1 MAVPN
6 TTTFSLQDVIN
17 EFGLGAGD
25 GLQVCFNDS
34 ADSDFDPAYKGAKDR
49 LSNFRNYNA

>member
-17 EFGLGAGD
+17 EFGLGGGD

-34 ADSDFDPAYKGAKDR
+34 ADGDFDTAYKEKKLDDMIF
-49 LSNFRNYNA
+49 L